1 MRKLRILRLLL
12 AMFALLALTACFLDF
27 TGLAAAW
34 FGFLPRLQFGPS
46 ILALSVTTLVAVLAV
61 TFLFGRVYC
70 STLCPLGIF
79 QDVLI
84 AVRRLCR
91 VPFRASSQV
100 AADSKTYW
108 TKESVRFGFLAL
120 FFGGGFLGLHFAWLE
135 PYAIYGRAV
144 SVGLAPL
151 YRLGNNELAAWAER
165 HASYAF
171 HTVEV
176 VFPAVSVMV
185 ASVGVLVL
193 IAALAV
199 WKGRFWCN
207 TVCPIGTVLGYAAN
221 VAVLK
226 PKLDVSSCVKCGQC
240 EKVCKARCIDVS
252 TGRIDL
258 TKCVACFDCGAVC
271 RKGALTWSK

>member
-1 MRKLRILRLLL
+1 MRKLRILRILL
-12 AMFALLALTACFLDF
+12 ATFSLLALTACFLDF
-27 TGLAAAW
+27 TGWTAKW

-46 ILALSVTTLVAVLAV
+46 ILALSVTTMAAVLAV

-70 STLCPLGIF
+70 SVVCPLGIF
-79 QDVLI
+79 QDILI
-84 AVRRLCR
+84 AVRRLCHFKFKAA
-91 VPFRASSQV
+91 PQV
-100 AADSKTYW
+100 TAAGRPYW
-108 TKESVRFGFLAL
+108 IRESVRFASLAL

-144 SVGLAPL
+144 SAGLAPL
-151 YRLGNNELAAWAER
+151 YRMGNNQLAAWAEH

-176 VFPAVSVMV
+176 VLPAVSVMAV
-185 ASVGVLVL
+185 SLGLLVFV
-193 IAALAV
+193 AALAV

-221 VAVLK
+221 VAWMK
-226 PKLDVSSCVKCGQC
+226 PKLDVSKCVKCGQC
-240 EKVCKARCIDVS
+240 ERVCKARCIDVAS
-252 TGRIDL
+252 GRIDQ